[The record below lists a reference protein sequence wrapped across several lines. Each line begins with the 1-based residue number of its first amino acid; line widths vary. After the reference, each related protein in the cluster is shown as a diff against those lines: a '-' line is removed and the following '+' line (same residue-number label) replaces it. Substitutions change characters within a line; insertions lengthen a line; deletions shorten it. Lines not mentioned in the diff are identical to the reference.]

1 MDILIMDDG
10 TLVHSSESIG
20 FGKLD
25 ASEPGVEKFK
35 VGDTMFYL
43 PTGLTLVRGIDVPQ
57 QVTPYKHRYVNGVF
71 SLNPNWNE
79 PVTVESLQQQITE
92 MQLALAT
99 LAEGGA
105 L

>member
-10 TLVHSSESIG
+10 TLVHSSESIE

-43 PTGLTLVRGIDVPQ
+43 PTGLTLVRGVDVPQ
-57 QVTPYKHRYVNGVF
+57 QITPYKHRYVNGVF
-71 SLNPNWNE
+71 SLNPNWQE
-79 PVTVESLQQQITE
+79 PVTVESVQQQLTDV
-92 MQLALAT
+92 QLLIAT
-99 LAEGGA
+99 MVEGGTI
-105 L
+105 